1 MPRIKHVMFRMFFE
15 KAYQGHLSLR
25 RHMKGIW
32 EAYISLRSKHMLSW
46 HGTRFQRFGTCSMFR
61 TCSAHRVPH
70 MFRTS
75 RIAICTWKKPR
86 GMPLA
91 GKRAQISEIRQFK
104 KLFTLLVSEKSNS
117 QNRHIYNFHAS
128 KNPDTNVRGIS
139 SLESGERVPHM
150 FRTFPIETEFHA
162 N

>member
-1 MPRIKHVMFRMFFE
+1 MLFLGFISGKTHIP
-15 KAYQGHLSLR
+15 QTDLSLVG
-25 RHMKGIW
+25 M
-32 EAYISLRSKHMLSW
+32 E
-46 HGTRFQRFGTCSMFR
+46 HGSRGLEHVPCSAHVPHIVFR
-61 TCSAHRVPH
+61 TCSERPGLLFS
-70 MFRTS
+70 FRKKNVMGCPS
-75 RIAICTWKKPR
+75 RQNNSNIMKKC
-86 GMPLA
+86 
-91 GKRAQISEIRQFK
+91 QFK

-150 FRTFPIETEFHA
+150 FRTFPIGTEFHA